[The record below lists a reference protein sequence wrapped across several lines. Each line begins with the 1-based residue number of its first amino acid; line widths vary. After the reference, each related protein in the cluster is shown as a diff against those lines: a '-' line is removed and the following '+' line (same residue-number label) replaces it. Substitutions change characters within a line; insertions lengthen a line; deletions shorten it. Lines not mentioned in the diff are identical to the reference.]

1 MEKKK
6 VNAEFDSELNEKFKD
21 YEDMMKKRAEKKD
34 ELQNE
39 AVSIR
44 NRINQNKEALR
55 KKAELFKGVDQRE
68 ILKNVQQNAE
78 SIEQVILQEKLEQY
92 LKLKQKM
99 DLRKKQ
105 VKRVKQ
111 AKEEA
116 EKTALTNEVG
126 GSLGKLLKR
135 RGTIILDSMNEDD
148 SELLKKLKA
157 WKQRKKEYIRQKAQ
171 DLTVDMEKEQI
182 RTMIVKL
189 RQIEF

>member
-1 MEKKK
+1 
-6 VNAEFDSELNEKFKD
+6 
-21 YEDMMKKRAEKKD
+21 
-34 ELQNE
+34 
-39 AVSIR
+39 
-44 NRINQNKEALR
+44 
-55 KKAELFKGVDQRE
+55 
-68 ILKNVQQNAE
+68 
-78 SIEQVILQEKLEQY
+78 
-92 LKLKQKM
+92 M

-189 RQIEF
+189 R